1 MTYERIKHIAL
12 QVVDPSHGAWVAQ
25 VFGVAL
31 AAASSFVMPVKAY
44 LYLIGALVLCDMFT
58 GWRAAKKARGERF
71 SSKGMS
77 GTIEKTALYMLAVL
91 ICRGSDI
98 AFNLDG
104 QFGVT
109 YVVSGLIVGRELLSN
124 LENIGKITGL
134 DLAERVRS
142 AFSHIFGSGK
152 KEEQQP

>member
-1 MTYERIKHIAL
+1 MSTERYKHIL
-12 QVVDPSHGAWVAQ
+12 IQVFDPSHGAWVAQ
-25 VFGVAL
+25 LAGVSL
-31 AAASSFVMPVKAY
+31 AAATSFVLPVKAY
-44 LYLIGALVLCDMFT
+44 LFLIGALVLCDMFT
-58 GWRAAKKARGERF
+58 GWRASKKQRGEKF
-71 SSKGMS
+71 SSKGMG

-91 ICRGSDI
+91 VCRGTDV

-134 DLAERVRS
+134 DLAERVRG

-152 KEEQQP
+152 GGEQQP